1 MAVCDLETERTIK
14 ITSVRVKAM
23 VSQDNFGSKNTS
35 DNNGGLLPPSLLE
48 SASLDDNSDLIELR
62 KSFRFTNSSDP
73 FAKLT
78 EPQNKSDIS
87 VPTSKTAKSSSVS
100 LTNPVNLISSD
111 ESSSKNNP
119 GQNLLVPIQSKTTK
133 VDSTNKDLLTG
144 EKNNTQLV
152 GATAFDPLLGTVNN
166 SLSTLSLLP
175 DVLPPTLS
183 ATILPLDLL
192 PGSPQ
197 ARLVGIVNGTG
208 SAIASLTV
216 QFDNLA
222 AGPISVSPL
231 GTFDKVLDFAGLN
244 SGTHTLTVKATDIA
258 GNASVASF
266 SLTLNLSDTP
276 PAILAALARDTAP
289 SGTTNTD
296 TITFD
301 PTTTGTVRVSN
312 RGLFINALTEST
324 PIVTAVANVSITET
338 NYITSLKA
346 GFDNIAV
353 ENYANVLADLRSD
366 GSFTFNRTRL
376 DAIYGGSLP
385 DGHHTL
391 HLKAI
396 DKYGVTSKYDISFT
410 LDTTTAVPILNLSP
424 SSDSGVSNSDHITLD
439 TTPTIVGTAEALAT
453 VKLFNNGQLKGQTT
467 ATTDGTWQITTS
479 ELTDGMYQLN
489 AIATDIAG
497 NTSTSANLEVTI
509 DSALPQVNLTTPV
522 GQFDLRLG
530 DKLTGSVDGTGSA
543 VTALSYRFNNLQ
555 DVSLD
560 FDTNGNFDQVLDFT
574 GLDNGEHTLTITAT
588 DTAGNI
594 KTIQSTLRVIIDEQ
608 APVIIASL
616 LRDTAA
622 FQQTNSDK
630 ITYDSTIIG
639 TVKDASRVVEF
650 KAGFD
655 NTTVANFISVLPQ
668 RNIDGSFNFGRTQL
682 ETIYGGTLPDG
693 IHTLHLQALDEYG
706 NNSDIFDLTF
716 VLDTNVLTPIFDL
729 SPASDSP
736 EVGDKKTVAETIT
749 LVGQTDAYAT
759 VVLEETNITTTA
771 SDTGKFSFDN
781 VLLARGQ
788 NSFTARAIDIAGN
801 ENTFFTN
808 IYRFSPPTGIALMGN
823 TVAENSIAGT
833 VIGQLDTTDPDIG
846 DSFTY
851 TLVDDALGRFQI
863 VGNELQ
869 VANSNLLDFESN
881 QQYSITVCSQDAS
894 GLSKTETFT
903 ILVTNVNEAPSFV
916 SNPVLNA
923 EVNNLYTYNIVT
935 IDPDAGDT
943 HTITVNG
950 LPSELSFTD
959 NGDGTASIS
968 GTPNRLPDGK
978 YNITLTVT
986 DAGGLTATQAFEL
999 SPQVNL
1005 VEETNFAVS
1014 RSLSFTIPT
1023 VPSIL
1028 SFKIDP
1034 QFDNADLDSIN
1045 DAFEVAL
1052 IDANGNS
1059 LVHTVA
1065 NGRDAFFN
1073 WTEGEAIT
1081 LGAGASYNTSDRI
1094 ISLNLV
1100 GITPGTNARLVFRL
1114 VNNDSDI
1121 ATNVRI
1127 TDFEILDAPFG
1138 TQPPLG
1144 SSFVT
1149 QGTLQVVPNF
1159 NLLADVS
1166 QSFVAQYHSTSFNA
1180 DTHLL
1185 YANIAIQNIGSYSV
1199 DAPLIVAV
1207 DRISNPN
1214 VFVRNPDGFTPDGIP
1229 YYDFTKLVGDKKLDP
1244 NELTQERSL
1253 IFYNPEQVQFT
1264 YNLTVLSELNAA
1276 PVIQTQANKE
1286 IIAGYN
1292 YSYDV
1297 DATDPNGD
1305 SLQYKLL
1312 VSPDGMTIDPS
1323 TGLISWNTTG
1333 TNVSNQ
1339 TVLI

>member
-1 MAVCDLETERTIK
+1 
-14 ITSVRVKAM
+14 M

-48 SASLDDNSDLIELR
+48 SASLEENSDLIELR
-62 KSFRFTNSSDP
+62 KSFRFPNSSDP
-73 FAKLT
+73 FAKLI
-78 EPQNKSDIS
+78 EPKNQSDIN
-87 VPTSKTAKSSSVS
+87 VPPSKTTNSSPIP
-100 LTNPVNLISSD
+100 LTNPINLVDFD
-111 ESSSKNNP
+111 ERSSKKNLQ
-119 GQNLLVPIQSKTTK
+119 QNFLVPIQPKITNF
-133 VDSTNKDLLTG
+133 DSTNKDLLTG

-152 GATAFDPLLGTVNN
+152 GTTALDPLLGTVNN
-166 SLSTLSLLP
+166 SLSLSSLLP
-175 DVLPPTLS
+175 DILPPTLS
-183 ATILPLDLL
+183 ATIAPLDLI

-197 ARLVGIVNGTG
+197 ARLFGIVNGTG

-258 GNASVASF
+258 GNVSVASF
-266 SLTLNLSDTP
+266 SLTLNLSNTP

-289 SGTTNTD
+289 GGTTNTD

-324 PIVTAVANVSITET
+324 PIVTAIANVSITES
-338 NYITSLKA
+338 NYITRLKA
-346 GFDNIAV
+346 GFDNTAV
-353 ENYANVLADLRSD
+353 ENYTDVLTDLRSD
-366 GSFTFNRTRL
+366 GSFTFNRNRL
-376 DAIYGGSLP
+376 NTIYGSSLP
-385 DGHHTL
+385 DGHHIL
-391 HLKAI
+391 HLLAV
-396 DKYGVTSKYDISFT
+396 DKYGVTSNFNISFT
-410 LDTTTAVPILNLSP
+410 LDTTTAVPILNLSAN
-424 SSDSGVSNSDHITLD
+424 SDSGVSNSDRITLD

-453 VKLFNNGQLKGQTT
+453 VQLFNNGQLKGQTT

-489 AIATDIAG
+489 ATARDIAG
-497 NTSTSANLEVTI
+497 NTSTSVALNLTV
-509 DSALPQVNLTTPV
+509 DSALPQINLTTPI
-522 GQFDLRLG
+522 GQSDLRLR

-543 VTALSYRFNNLQ
+543 VTTLSYRFDNLQ
-555 DVSLD
+555 NISLN

-574 GLDNGEHTLTITAT
+574 GLGNGEHTLTITAT

-594 KTIQSTLRVIIDEQ
+594 KTIQSTVRVIIDEQ

-622 FQQTNSDK
+622 FQQTNTDR

-639 TVKDASRVVEF
+639 TVKDLSRVVEF

-655 NTTVANFISVLPQ
+655 NTVAINFISVLPQ
-668 RNIDGSFNFGRTQL
+668 RNGDGSFNFDRTQL

-771 SDTGKFSFDN
+771 DNTGKFSFDN

-808 IYRFSPPTGIALMGN
+808 IYRFSPPTAIALMGN
-823 TVAENSIAGT
+823 TVAENSITGT

-869 VANSNLLDFESN
+869 VANSNLLDFENN
-881 QQYSITVCSQDAS
+881 QQYSITVRSQDAS
-894 GLSKTETFT
+894 GLSNTEIFT
-903 ILVTNVNEAPSFV
+903 ILITNVNEAPSFV

-935 IDPDAGDT
+935 IDPDAGNT

-968 GTPNRLPDGK
+968 GTPNRLPNSK

-986 DAGGLTATQAFEL
+986 DAGGLTATQSFEL

-1005 VEETNFAVS
+1005 VEETNFAVT
-1014 RSLSFTIPT
+1014 RSLPFTIPIT
-1023 VPSIL
+1023 PSIL

-1034 QFDNADLDSIN
+1034 QFDNADPDSIN

-1052 IDANGNS
+1052 VDADGNS
-1059 LVHTVA
+1059 LVHTVGY
-1065 NGRDAFFN
+1065 GRDTFFN
-1073 WTEGEAIT
+1073 WTEGEQVA
-1081 LGAGASYNTSDRI
+1081 LGAGATYNAQDRI
-1094 ISLNLV
+1094 VNLNLL
-1100 GITPGTNARLVFRL
+1100 GITPATNARLVFRL

-1121 ATNVRI
+1121 TTNICI
-1127 TDFEILDAPFG
+1127 TDFAIVAAPTG
-1138 TQPPLG
+1138 TQAPLG
-1144 SSFVT
+1144 SSFET
-1149 QGTLQVVPNF
+1149 QGIPEAVPNF

-1207 DRISNPN
+1207 NSISNPN
-1214 VFVRNPDGFTPDGIP
+1214 VFVRNFDGFTPEGIP
-1229 YYDFTKLVGDKKLDP
+1229 YYDFSKLVGDKKLDES
-1244 NELTQERSL
+1244 ELTQERSL
-1253 IFYNPEQVQFT
+1253 IFYNPEEVQFT
-1264 YNLTVLSELNAA
+1264 YNLTVLAELNAA

-1286 IIAGYN
+1286 IIRGYS

-1305 SLQYKLL
+1305 SLQYNLL